1 MRFAIYLLGMFGNDA
16 GINKQGVFFMARES
30 NAEKARRALNELGK
44 LCYCMQ
50 PVPQPGNCC
59 GTIMHQQLGTIS
71 YSGTKCA
78 RCKGMIPGTV
88 H

>member
-1 MRFAIYLLGMFGNDA
+1 
-16 GINKQGVFFMARES
+16 MAQES

-50 PVPQPGNCC
+50 PVPKPGNCC
-59 GTIMHQQLGTIS
+59 GTIMHQRLGTIS
-71 YSGTKCA
+71 YSGTQCA